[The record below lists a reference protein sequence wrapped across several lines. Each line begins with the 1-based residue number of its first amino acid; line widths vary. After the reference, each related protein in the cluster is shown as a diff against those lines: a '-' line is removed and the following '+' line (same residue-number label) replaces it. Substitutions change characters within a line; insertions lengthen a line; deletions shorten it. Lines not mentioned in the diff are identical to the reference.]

1 MAETKTYTAKAGLSD
16 SDLQKSRDKGLI
28 HDGDTVEVMTRNKEE
43 VPGMNTITRSFELE
57 TPTTNKEAVSFADA
71 SDFGAAFK
79 IVGDLLVTKARNA
92 IAQSI
97 KPSDNKLADLK
108 AQVAKSQSQSAR
120 LIEATRNGDT
130 ELVASIIAEME
141 ADAS

>member
-1 MAETKTYTAKAGLSD
+1 MAESKEYTAKAGLSD
-16 SDLQKSRDKGLI
+16 SDLEKSRNKGLI
-28 HDGDTVEVMTRNKEE
+28 LEGDVVEPMTKNKEL
-43 VPGMNTITRSFELE
+43 VPGMVTVSRKFTME
-57 TPTTNKEAVSFADA
+57 TPTTDKEAVQFAKD
-71 SDFGAAFK
+71 SDFGTAHK

-92 IAQSI
+92 IATSI
-97 KPSDNKLADLK
+97 KPTESKLADLK